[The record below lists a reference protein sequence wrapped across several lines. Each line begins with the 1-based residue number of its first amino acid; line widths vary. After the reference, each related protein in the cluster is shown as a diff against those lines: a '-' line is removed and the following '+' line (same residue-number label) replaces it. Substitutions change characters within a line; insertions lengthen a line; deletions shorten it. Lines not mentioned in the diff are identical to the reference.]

1 MEENKKII
9 RVEDLSFRYPD
20 SDEYILKN
28 VTVDIKEKEFVL
40 IIGPRGEGKSTFLKI
55 ISGLILPKEG
65 NVFYDNV
72 GLKSISKKALM
83 NIHRR
88 TGFVFQD
95 SALISNMNIF
105 DNIALPL
112 RYNETFPEPQIKE
125 KVEEMIQYIDME
137 SDKFKLPAF
146 ISMGQRRMV
155 AMVRALITG
164 TETMFYDEPIANL
177 DEKSRAKMIKMM
189 IEVNQKGITTVVV
202 THEIDEFKEVANR
215 IIEFKN
221 RTIFDIREL

>member
-112 RYNETFPEPQIKE
+112 RYNETFPDTQIKE

-146 ISMGQRRMV
+146 ISMGQRKMV

-189 IEVNQKGITTVVV
+189 IEVNQKGITTIVV

-221 RTIFDIREL
+221 RTIFKIQEL